1 MQKNSLDRGL
11 AALRNIAF
19 LKNGTVEVADVL
31 GAFGNR
37 ELSDTEIAQIYDF
50 MAAEKI
56 TLAEYEPHETES
68 VSVSDLADEAWG
80 GADSAADERIYEF
93 YEADL
98 AGIEPLGS
106 KEDAQLAETLLGT
119 DTAARR
125 AAAERLTEGNLR
137 WVVQI
142 ARDYAGAGVPLSDL
156 IQEGNLA
163 LWSRIQAYDGS
174 EIFEQSLEKG
184 IREAMK
190 ALLREEG
197 SYGRLEEQMTAL
209 ANRILDTVKE
219 MEEESGEAVSAAQ
232 ISQKTG
238 IPESRVEEVL
248 RQSAKAMKN
257 AEK

>member
-1 MQKNSLDRGL
+1 LSSKEE
-11 AALRNIAF
+11 AAL
-19 LKNGTVEVADVL
+19 L
-31 GAFGNR
+31 
-37 ELSDTEIAQIYDF
+37 
-50 MAAEKI
+50 
-56 TLAEYEPHETES
+56 
-68 VSVSDLADEAWG
+68 
-80 GADSAADERIYEF
+80 
-93 YEADL
+93 
-98 AGIEPLGS
+98 
-106 KEDAQLAETLLGT
+106 ETLRREE
-119 DTAARR
+119 ASAKR
-125 AAAERLTEGNLR
+125 AAAERLAEGNLR

-163 LWSRIQAYDGS
+163 LWSAIQGYEGEEA
-174 EIFEQSLEKG
+174 FEQSLEKD
-184 IREAMK
+184 IRGAMK

-232 ISQKTG
+232 ISQKLG

-257 AEK
+257 AES